1 MKKILLAMIHGLLP
15 ILGIVLIVSIIAL
28 VVYCAECFG
37 VSQYISVVVILLV
50 VAWIISAVMWYK
62 HKSEDEKEIPQ
73 SRVQKPYMANQALL
87 VAV

>member
-37 VSQYISVVVILLV
+37 VSQDISVVVVLLV
-50 VAWIISAVMWYK
+50 ITWIISAVMWYK
-62 HKSEDEKEIPQ
+62 H
-73 SRVQKPYMANQALL
+73 N
-87 VAV
+87 